1 MNEASES
8 ISFWLDNAGRYPVL
22 TQEQLSL
29 IYKRME
35 KLEIGSPKYTKLLN
49 KVVNANLRLVARIV
63 VSYMKTKAC
72 KRWGSVDSLDYL
84 QAGAIGLMQ
93 AARKYDP
100 RRGYKFSTYAYNWI
114 KCYVG
119 RLNMQMSSPMKL
131 SEEAF
136 RIAYNVENNT
146 EVTRGNSGKVYSKEQ
161 ARQIYDNIKIAQSIV
176 SLDVKAPSGEVTLMD
191 CCIDIDPNK
200 MSMLDEIIY
209 DDYANELSAYLE
221 DSGVSLQEMNML
233 IDVVVN
239 KVRPCVIDRSN
250 GLEEGTTLRVKR
262 DLLAR
267 LKKVGMPVNI
277 NA

>member
-1 MNEASES
+1 M
-8 ISFWLDNAGRYPVL
+8 
-22 TQEQLSL
+22 
-29 IYKRME
+29 
-35 KLEIGSPKYTKLLN
+35 GSPKYTKLLN

-114 KCYVG
+114 KCYIG

-136 RIAYNVENNT
+136 RIAYSVQNNA
-146 EVTRGNSGKVYSKEQ
+146 EITRGNSGKPYSEEQ
-161 ARQIYDNIKIAQSIV
+161 ARQIYNNIKIAQSIV
-176 SLDVKAPSGEVTLMD
+176 SLDVKSPSGDATLMD
-191 CCIDIDPNK
+191 CCVDIDPNK

-209 DDYANELSAYLE
+209 DDYANELSAHFE
-221 DSGVSLQEMNML
+221 DNGVSLQDMNML

-239 KVRPCVIDRSN
+239 KVRPCTIDRSN
-250 GLEEGTTLRVKR
+250 GFEEGTTLRVKR
-262 DLLAR
+262 DLLAK

-277 NA
+277 NV

>member
-8 ISFWLDNAGRYPVL
+8 ISFWLDNAGRYPVM

-35 KLEIGSPKYTKLLN
+35 KLEQGSPKYTKLLN

-84 QAGAIGLMQ
+84 QAGSIGLMQ

-114 KCYVG
+114 KCYIG

-136 RIAYNVENNT
+136 RIAYSVEQNA
-146 EVTRGNSGKVYSKEQ
+146 EVTRNNSGKPYTKEQ
-161 ARQIYDNIKIAQSIV
+161 ARQIYDSVKTAQAIV
-176 SLDVKAPSGEVTLMD
+176 SLDVRSPSGDATLMD
-191 CCIDIDPNK
+191 CCIDINPDR

-209 DDYANELSAYLE
+209 EDYANELVSYFE
-221 DSGVSLQEMNML
+221 DNGISVEQMNML
-233 IDVVVN
+233 IDVMVN
-239 KVRPCVIDRSN
+239 KVRPCTVDRSL
-250 GLEEGTTLRVKR
+250 GLEEGATLRDKR
-262 DLLAR
+262 ALITKI
-267 LKKVGMPVNI
+267 KKVGAPVI
-277 NA
+277 LSV